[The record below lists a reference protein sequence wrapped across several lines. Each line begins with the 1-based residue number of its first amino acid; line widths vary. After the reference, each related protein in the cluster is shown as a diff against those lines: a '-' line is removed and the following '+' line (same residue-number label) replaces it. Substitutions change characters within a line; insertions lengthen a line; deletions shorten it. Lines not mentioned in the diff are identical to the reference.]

1 MQNRNTKAMALC
13 GVTAALAVVIGAMGG
28 MIPVATYVIPTL
40 QCIILQLILS
50 ACGSRYAWSWY
61 GCVTVLN
68 LLLCPDK
75 EAAAMFLALGY
86 YPILKPKFEK
96 LPLPLLWK
104 LLFFLL
110 STAAMY
116 GLLIFVL
123 GMEELAG
130 EFGELGMILGAVC
143 AALGCAV
150 FLLLDW
156 NLSRIHRKFSR

>member
-1 MQNRNTKAMALC
+1 MRNRNTKAMALC

-40 QCIILQLILS
+40 QCMILQLILS
-50 ACGSRYAWSWY
+50 ACGVRFAWSWY

-86 YPILKPKFEK
+86 YPIVKPKLEK

-104 LLFFLL
+104 MLFFLI
-110 STAAMY
+110 TVAAVY

-123 GMEELAG
+123 GMDGLG
-130 EFGELGMILGAVC
+130 QEFAELGAVLGILC
-143 AALGCAV
+143 AILGSV
-150 FLLLDW
+150 TFLLLD
-156 NLSRIHRKFSR
+156 RILTKFQRKFSK